1 MFNFVSKYN
10 EFEVL
15 SLETIEAEQIF
26 SLKNMQSWKVGGIG
40 MC

>member
-1 MFNFVSKYN
+1 MFNFVSKY

-26 SLKNMQSWKVGGIG
+26 SLKNMQS
-40 MC
+40 